1 MSSLGIR
8 PERNLGRYFTCADNF
23 SDLLKRGLAMRYLV
37 DQFVR
42 VFVILFLGAAGA
54 AHANHVMSTN
64 PAEWWSPDGGVTYPY
79 VAPAES
85 TIPPVGDPRGDR
97 IRYGKQILEET
108 YKMLGPDSGLQ
119 QSYVGSKLSCT
130 NCHLESGR
138 AAYGQPWAVVAKK
151 YGGVGPWSARS
162 NMHLNMTNRIHDC
175 TERSMNGFRLP
186 NDSKEML
193 SILEYMNW
201 LAEGIKD
208 PANWAQITHG
218 TSNARV
224 SEPVDSLG
232 APRAANPVRGKAVYE
247 ENCAGCHGYTGEGI
261 WDDAKKKYIYPAVW
275 GSHSF
280 NDGAGMYRLRTAV
293 GFIKGNMPFG
303 WANPTDKTHQLSD
316 DDVWDSMAYVLDQQR
331 PIRAA
336 NIKDWLYS
344 RDGKDS
350 AGNVTGDCAPNWLL
364 KVTQLDAGY
373 ESYYPRRN
381 PATGKLSGNLAY
393 PPKYSA
399 QRHKFGPW
407 VVSATDDMLKEMQ
420 AIQNAWL
427 AQKPAVR
434 PAVCPDP
441 TAWEYTPP

>member
-1 MSSLGIR
+1 MSSLGHETR
-8 PERNLGRYFTCADNF
+8 VNLGKQCTGADNF
-23 SDLLKRGLAMRYLV
+23 SDLLKGGAAMKKLADKFIRL
-37 DQFVR
+37 
-42 VFVILFLGAAGA
+42 FVILFLGASTAQAG
-54 AHANHVMSTN
+54 HVLSN
-64 PAEWWSPDGGVTYPY
+64 YPAEWWSPDGGLTFPY
-79 VAPAES
+79 VAPDEAA
-85 TIPPVGDPRGDR
+85 IPPVGDPKGDR
-97 IRYGKQILEET
+97 IRYGKKILEET
-108 YKMLGPDSGLQ
+108 YKYLGPDSGLQ
-119 QSYVGSKLSCT
+119 QSYVGNKLSCS
-130 NCHLESGR
+130 NCHLENGR

-151 YGGVGPWSARS
+151 YGGTGPWSARS

-208 PANWAQITHG
+208 PVNWALITHG
-218 TSNARV
+218 TGNIKV
-224 SEPVDSLG
+224 GEPVDSITKL
-232 APRAANPVRGKAVYE
+232 PRAANPVRGKAVYE
-247 ENCAGCHGYTGEGI
+247 DNCAGCHGYSGEGI
-261 WDDAKKKYIYPAVW
+261 WNEEKKVYIYPAVW
-275 GSHSF
+275 GQHSF
-280 NDGAGMYRLRTAV
+280 NDGAGMYRIRTAV

-303 WANPTDKTHQLSD
+303 WANPTDKSHQLSD

-331 PIRAA
+331 PVRAA
-336 NIKDWLYS
+336 NIRDWLYS
-344 RDGKDS
+344 RDGKD
-350 AGNVTGDCAPNWLL
+350 ATGKVTGDCAPNWLL

-393 PPKYSA
+393 PAKYSPE
-399 QRHKFGPW
+399 RHKYGPW

-420 AIQNAWL
+420 AIQDAWV

-441 TAWEYTPP
+441 TLFEYTPP